1 MKMSENKVATTV
13 YAESTP
19 NPKVM
24 KFVAN
29 RAIIMGDS
37 VEFMNIDE
45 AMSSPLAIKLFHF
58 PFVKEVFIAKNF
70 VSLTKYEMM
79 EWDDVV
85 LEMREFI
92 REYLAAGGI
101 VVKEAEENTSK
112 AESSEVEK
120 ITIEEVKP
128 EELGEIETRIVDILE
143 EYVAPAVESDG
154 GNIKFIS
161 YEEGKVSVLLQGAC
175 SGCPSSTVTLKQG
188 IESILKKMLPT
199 LVTEVVA
206 ING

>member
-1 MKMSENKVATTV
+1 MSENKVATTV

-29 RAIIMGDS
+29 RAIIQGDS

-45 AMSSPLAIKLFHF
+45 AKNSPLAVKLFHF
-58 PFVKEVFIAKNF
+58 PFVKEVFIARNF
-70 VSLTKYEMM
+70 VSLTKYDMM
-79 EWDDVV
+79 EWEDVV
-85 LEMREFI
+85 METREFI
-92 REYLAAGGI
+92 REYLANGG
-101 VVKEAEENTSK
+101 VVVEEIEETTSVTSNTEETSTK
-112 AESSEVEK
+112 L
-120 ITIEEVKP
+120 EEVKP
-128 EELGEIETRIVDILE
+128 EELGEIETRIVEILE
-143 EYVAPAVESDG
+143 EYVTPAVESDG

-188 IESILKKMLPT
+188 IENILKKMLPT
-199 LVTEVVA
+199 LVSEVVA

>member
-1 MKMSENKVATTV
+1 MSENKVGTTV

-29 RAIIMGDS
+29 RAIIQGDS

-45 AMSSPLAIKLFHF
+45 AMNSPLAIKLFHF
-58 PFVKEVFIAKNF
+58 PFVKEIFIAKNF

-79 EWDDVV
+79 EWEDIVME
-85 LEMREFI
+85 LREFI
-92 REYLAAGGI
+92 REYLADGG
-101 VVKEAEENTSK
+101 VVVNEFEENISK
-112 AESSEVEK
+112 NEAPLTEKQVIEVA
-120 ITIEEVKP
+120 KP

-143 EYVAPAVESDG
+143 EFVAPAVESDG

-161 YEEGKVSVLLQGAC
+161 FVDGKVSVLLQGAC
-175 SGCPSSTVTLKQG
+175 SGCPSSTLTLKQG
-188 IESILKKMLPT
+188 IETILKKMLPT
-199 LVTEVVA
+199 LITEVVA

>member
-1 MKMSENKVATTV
+1 MSENKIATTV

-29 RAIIMGDS
+29 RAIIQGDS

-45 AMSSPLAIKLFHF
+45 AKNSPLAMKLFHF
-58 PFVKEVFIAKNF
+58 PFVREVFIAKNF
-70 VSLTKYEMM
+70 VSLTKYDAM

-85 LEMREFI
+85 MEVREFI
-92 REYLAAGGI
+92 REYLAEGS
-101 VVKEAEENTSK
+101 VVVHE
-112 AESSEVEK
+112 
-120 ITIEEVKP
+120 IEEVQEKETTKESTETAAP
-128 EELGEIETRIVDILE
+128 INQQELGEVETRIVDILDE
-143 EYVAPAVESDG
+143 FVKPAVESDG
-154 GNIKFIS
+154 GNIRFMS
-161 YEEGKVSVLLQGAC
+161 YEAGVVSVLLQGAC

-188 IESILKKMLPT
+188 IENLLKKMLPT
-199 LVTEVVA
+199 LVKEVVA

>member
-1 MKMSENKVATTV
+1 MSENKIATTI

-29 RAIIMGDS
+29 RAVILGDS

-45 AMSSPLAIKLFHF
+45 AKNSPLAVKLFHF
-58 PFVKEVFIAKNF
+58 PFVKEVFIARNF
-70 VSLTKYEMM
+70 VSLTKYDAM

-85 LEMREFI
+85 MEVREFI
-92 REYLAAGGI
+92 REYIAEGG
-101 VVKEAEENTSK
+101 VVVHET
-112 AESSEVEK
+112 EK
-120 ITIEEVKP
+120 IQEHENRKAPTETVEPINQK
-128 EELGEIETRIVDILE
+128 ELGEVETRIVDILDE
-143 EYVAPAVESDG
+143 FVKPAVESDG
-154 GNIKFIS
+154 GNIRFMS
-161 YEEGKVSVLLQGAC
+161 YEEGTVSVLLQGAC

-188 IESILKKMLPT
+188 IESLLKKMLPT
-199 LVTEVVA
+199 LVKEVVA

>member
-1 MKMSENKVATTV
+1 MSENKVGTTV

-29 RAIIMGDS
+29 RAIIQGDS

-58 PFVKEVFIAKNF
+58 PFVKEIFIAKNF

-79 EWDDVV
+79 EWEDIV
-85 LEMREFI
+85 LELREFI
-92 REYLAAGGI
+92 REYLADGG
-101 VVKEAEENTSK
+101 VVVNETEEKNSENDAPQAEKQVIEA
-112 AESSEVEK
+112 VL
-120 ITIEEVKP
+120 P

-161 YEEGKVSVLLQGAC
+161 FEDGKVSVLLQGAC
-175 SGCPSSTVTLKQG
+175 SGCPSSTLTLKQG

-199 LVTEVVA
+199 LITEVVA

>member
-1 MKMSENKVATTV
+1 MNENKVPTTV

-29 RAIIMGDS
+29 RAIIQGDS

-45 AMSSPLAIKLFHF
+45 AKNAPLAVKLFHF
-58 PFVKEVFIAKNF
+58 AFVKEVFIARNF
-70 VSLTKYEMM
+70 VSITKYDAM
-79 EWDDVV
+79 EWEDVV
-85 LEMREFI
+85 MEVREFI
-92 REYLAAGGI
+92 REYLSKDKPVI
-101 VVKEAEENTSK
+101 HEEIEEITSK
-112 AESSEVEK
+112 SQQEPTQAEIVQPEQLGEVEK
-120 ITIEEVKP
+120 
-128 EELGEIETRIVDILE
+128 RIVDILE

-154 GNIKFIS
+154 GNIRFVS
-161 YEEGKVSVLLQGAC
+161 YKEGTVSVLLQGAC

-188 IESILKKMLPT
+188 IENILKKMLPT
-199 LVTEVVA
+199 LIDEVIA

>member
-1 MKMSENKVATTV
+1 MSENKVATTV

-29 RAIIMGDS
+29 RAIIQGNS
-37 VEFMNIDE
+37 VEFMNLDE
-45 AMSSPLAIKLFHF
+45 AKNSPLAIKLFHF
-58 PFVKEVFIAKNF
+58 PFVKEVFIARNF

-79 EWDDVV
+79 EWEDIVME
-85 LEMREFI
+85 LREFI
-92 REYLAAGGI
+92 REYLADGG
-101 VVKEAEENTSK
+101 VVVEEVLETVSATETSTEASPEL
-112 AESSEVEK
+112 
-120 ITIEEVKP
+120 EEVKP

-143 EYVAPAVESDG
+143 EYVTPAVESDG
-154 GNIKFIS
+154 GNIRFIS

-199 LVTEVVA
+199 LINEVVA

>member
-1 MKMSENKVATTV
+1 MSENKVATTV

-29 RAIIMGDS
+29 RAIIQGDS
-37 VEFMNIDE
+37 IEFMNIDE
-45 AMSSPLAIKLFHF
+45 AKNAPLAVKLFHF
-58 PFVKEVFIAKNF
+58 PFVKEVFIARNF
-70 VSLTKYEMM
+70 VSLTKYDMM
-79 EWDDVV
+79 EWEDVV
-85 LEMREFI
+85 METREFI
-92 REYLAAGGI
+92 REYLENGG
-101 VVKEAEENTSK
+101 VVVEEINEVNSEATNTEETPTK
-112 AESSEVEK
+112 L
-120 ITIEEVKP
+120 EEVKP
-128 EELGEIETRIVDILE
+128 EELGEIETRIVEILE
-143 EYVAPAVESDG
+143 EYVTPAVESDG

-188 IESILKKMLPT
+188 IENILKKMLPT
-199 LVTEVVA
+199 LVNEVVA

>member
-1 MKMSENKVATTV
+1 MSENKVPTSV

-19 NPKVM
+19 NPGVM
-24 KFVAN
+24 KFVVN
-29 RAIIMGDS
+29 RAIIYGDS
-37 VEFMNIDE
+37 QEFMNIDE
-45 AMSSPLAIKLFHF
+45 AKNAPLAVKLFHF

-70 VSLTKYEMM
+70 VSITKYDMM
-79 EWDDVV
+79 EWDDIVMEV
-85 LEMREFI
+85 REFI
-92 REYLAAGGI
+92 RDYLADGG
-101 VVKEAEENTSK
+101 VVVEEAVANESQQEAATENV
-112 AESSEVEK
+112 AHPDVEQK
-120 ITIEEVKP
+120 
-128 EELGEIETRIVDILE
+128 ELGEIEMRIVQILD

-188 IESILKKMLPT
+188 IESMLKQMLPT
-199 LVTEVVA
+199 LITEVIA

>member
-1 MKMSENKVATTV
+1 MSENKVPTSV

-19 NPKVM
+19 NPGVM
-24 KFVAN
+24 KFVVN
-29 RAIIMGDS
+29 RAIIYGDS
-37 VEFMNIDE
+37 QEFMNIDE
-45 AMSSPLAIKLFHF
+45 AKNAPLAVKLFHF

-70 VSLTKYEMM
+70 VSITKYDMM
-79 EWDDVV
+79 EWDDIVMEV
-85 LEMREFI
+85 REFI
-92 REYLAAGGI
+92 RDYLADGG
-101 VVKEAEENTSK
+101 VVVEEAVANESQQEAATEN
-112 AESSEVEK
+112 AAHPDVEQK
-120 ITIEEVKP
+120 
-128 EELGEIETRIVDILE
+128 ELGEIEMRIVQILD

-188 IESILKKMLPT
+188 IESMLKQMLPT
-199 LVTEVVA
+199 LITEVIA

>member
-1 MKMSENKVATTV
+1 MSENKIASTV

-29 RAIIMGDS
+29 RAIIQGDS

-45 AMSSPLAIKLFHF
+45 AKNSPLAMKLFHF
-58 PFVKEVFIAKNF
+58 PFVREVFIAKNF
-70 VSLTKYEMM
+70 VSLTKYDAM

-85 LEMREFI
+85 MEVREFI
-92 REYLAAGGI
+92 REYLAKGG
-101 VVKEAEENTSK
+101 VVVHEIQEAQENENSKEPEETLAPIDQK
-112 AESSEVEK
+112 
-120 ITIEEVKP
+120 
-128 EELGEIETRIVDILE
+128 ELGEVETRIVDILDE
-143 EYVAPAVESDG
+143 FVKPAVESDG
-154 GNIKFIS
+154 GNIRFMS
-161 YEEGKVSVLLQGAC
+161 YEEGVVSVLLQGAC

-188 IESILKKMLPT
+188 IENLLKKMLPT
-199 LVTEVVA
+199 LVKEVVA

>member
-1 MKMSENKVATTV
+1 MSENKVATTV

-29 RAIIMGDS
+29 RAIIQGDS

-45 AMSSPLAIKLFHF
+45 AKNSPLAVKLFHF
-58 PFVKEVFIAKNF
+58 PFVKEVFIARNF
-70 VSLTKYEMM
+70 VSLTKYDLM
-79 EWDDVV
+79 EWEDVV
-85 LEMREFI
+85 METREFI
-92 REYLAAGGI
+92 REYLENGG
-101 VVKEAEENTSK
+101 VVVEEIEVTTSETSNTEETSTK
-112 AESSEVEK
+112 L
-120 ITIEEVKP
+120 EEVKP
-128 EELGEIETRIVDILE
+128 EELGEIETRIVEILE
-143 EYVAPAVESDG
+143 EYVTPAVESDG

-188 IESILKKMLPT
+188 IENILKKMLPT
-199 LVTEVVA
+199 LVSEVVA

>member
-1 MKMSENKVATTV
+1 MSENKVPTSV

-19 NPKVM
+19 NPGVM
-24 KFVAN
+24 KFVVN
-29 RAIIMGDS
+29 RAIIYGDS
-37 VEFMNIDE
+37 QEFMNIDE
-45 AMSSPLAIKLFHF
+45 AKNAPLAVKLFHF

-70 VSLTKYEMM
+70 VSITKYDMM
-79 EWDDVV
+79 EWDDIVMEV
-85 LEMREFI
+85 REFI
-92 REYLAAGGI
+92 RDYLADGG
-101 VVKEAEENTSK
+101 VVVEEAVANESQQEAATENVAHSD
-112 AESSEVEK
+112 VEQK
-120 ITIEEVKP
+120 
-128 EELGEIETRIVDILE
+128 ELGEIEMRIVQILD

-188 IESILKKMLPT
+188 IESMLKQMLPT
-199 LVTEVVA
+199 LITEVIA